1 MAVIGIIGP
10 MGSGKSYVL
19 NLLCDLGA
27 NVIDCDKLVRE
38 LNKVDMPL
46 YKAIVKEFGS
56 EYIMEDRSLN
66 REKLKDKIFKSDEAK
81 KRLNDIS
88 RSIVY
93 NYLLGEIEKI
103 SGTVF
108 VEGTRIHEAFYENLF
123 DEYWY
128 VFCDEDT
135 RIDRI
140 MKRDNVS
147 KDTAIIRAK
156 GQQDI
161 VDFKDKCHKIISSM
175 DKKLIER
182 LFVEYA
188 KKEK

>member
-19 NLLCDLGA
+19 ESLKGLGA

-46 YKAIVKEFGS
+46 YNAIVKEFGS

-66 REKLKDKIFKSDEAK
+66 REKLKDKIFNCNEAK

-88 RSIVY
+88 GSIVY
-93 NYLLGEIEKI
+93 NYLLGEIDKI

-108 VEGTRIHEAFYENLF
+108 IEGTRIHEAFYENLF

-135 RIDRI
+135 RIERI
-140 MKRDNVS
+140 MQRDNVS

-156 GQQDI
+156 GQKDI

-175 DKKLIER
+175 DEKLIER
-182 LFVEYA
+182 LFIEYA